1 MILFSITHEI
11 AEIPMKRYAG
21 NTLLPPR
28 PLYRRGVLFFA
39 LLLVCC
45 LPRAGEARE
54 NIAMYVGEVRVLK
67 ISEIER
73 VAIGNP
79 KVASNTILP
88 EGQLVLLGD
97 AVGITTMHI
106 WLQDGS
112 EKEFDV
118 TVKDKQELD
127 NHQELVRLLAN
138 IPGVTAEKNGETS
151 VVSGK
156 ISLQDKA
163 RLDRIL
169 SRYSNVLDLVTVQ
182 DTIGDVSHLLEGI
195 PGITV
200 REIGGNTVIT
210 GEVDGSYDKVIK
222 IIADKYPNVLNL
234 TRVQSAV
241 AGQMVYMK
249 VRIMEMNKNLTE
261 NLGIDW
267 NAAGIAGPSFEFG
280 IETDRRGST
289 ILNNDRKYGDVPA
302 SLKKSGNTNLT
313 TATGY
318 FGIATGL
325 SSLINLLESTNDAV
339 MLAEP
344 RLSTRS
350 GGTAEFLAGG
360 EFPVPITNSLG
371 GTDVEFKKYGISLNI
386 APVVDD
392 QHNIL
397 AHVET
402 EISGID
408 RESAVNGIFGVKTRR
423 TNTDVSLRTEETLVI
438 AGLITNEI
446 SKDYSNVKW
455 LNELPVLGP
464 LFKSKG
470 FSDQQTELVI
480 FITPYVYDASSD
492 LNKAN
497 LQKATEI
504 KEAFEKISDGK
515 HLLE

>member
-1 MILFSITHEI
+1 
-11 AEIPMKRYAG
+11 MKRYAE
-21 NTLLPPR
+21 NFLLPRRPR
-28 PLYRRGVLFFA
+28 HRVCLLFFA
-39 LLLVCC
+39 LLLSAFH
-45 LPRAGEARE
+45 LPSASEARE

-67 ISEIER
+67 ISQIER

-88 EGQLVLLGD
+88 EGQLVVLAD
-97 AVGITTMHI
+97 AVGVTTMHI

-118 TVKDKQELD
+118 TVKDKQEFD

-138 IPGVTAEKNGETS
+138 VPGVTAEKNGETS
-151 VVSGK
+151 VVRGQV
-156 ISLQDKA
+156 SLQDKP

-169 SRYSNVLDLVTVQ
+169 TRYSNVLDLVKVQ
-182 DTIGDVSHLLEGI
+182 DTIGDVSSLLDGI

-210 GEVDGSYDKVIK
+210 GEVDSSYDKVIK
-222 IIADKYPNVLNL
+222 IIEGKYPNVLNL
-234 TRVQSAV
+234 TRMRAAV

-249 VRIMEMNKNLTE
+249 VRIMEMNKNITE
-261 NLGIDW
+261 KLGINW
-267 NAAGIAGPSFEFG
+267 NALGVPGPSFEFG
-280 IETDRRGST
+280 IETDRGNST
-289 ILNNDRKYGDVPA
+289 ILNNNRGEVPA

-313 TATGY
+313 SATGY
-318 FGIATGL
+318 FGIATGIG
-325 SSLINLLESTNDAV
+325 SVINLMESTADAV
-339 MLAEP
+339 TLAEP

-397 AHVET
+397 AHIET
-402 EISGID
+402 EISDID
-408 RESAVNGIFGVKTRR
+408 HGRSSVGNIPGVLTRR
-423 TNTDVSLRTEETLVI
+423 TYTDVSLRAEETLVI
-438 AGLITNEI
+438 AGLIKNDV
-446 SKDYSNVKW
+446 SKNYSNVKW
-455 LNELPVLGP
+455 LSDFPVLGP
-464 LFKSKG
+464 LFRSKD
-470 FSDQQTELVI
+470 FQNDQTELVI
-480 FITPYVYDASSD
+480 FITPYVYDASSS
-492 LNKAN
+492 LNN
-497 LQKATEI
+497 MSLQKAIEI
-504 KEAFEKISDGK
+504 KEEFEKISDGK